1 MSEVELYRFAKWVA
15 KEVCQ
20 DNFADNADTF
30 AEIACRK
37 LNYLGIIEKDGA
49 WWSCKGEGE

>member
-1 MSEVELYRFAKWVA
+1 MSEAELYRFAKWVA

-20 DNFADNADTF
+20 DNFADNADAF

-37 LNYLGIIEKDGA
+37 LYYLGIIEKDGA
-49 WWSCKGEGE
+49 WWGYKEEGE

>member
-20 DNFADNADTF
+20 DNFADNADAF

-37 LNYLGIIEKDGA
+37 LYYLGIIEKDGA
-49 WWSCKGEGE
+49 WWSCKEEGE

>member
-1 MSEVELYRFAKWVA
+1 MSEAELYRFAKWVA
-15 KEVCQ
+15 KEVCK
-20 DNFADNADTF
+20 DDFADNADVF

-49 WWSCKGEGE
+49 WWNCKEEGE